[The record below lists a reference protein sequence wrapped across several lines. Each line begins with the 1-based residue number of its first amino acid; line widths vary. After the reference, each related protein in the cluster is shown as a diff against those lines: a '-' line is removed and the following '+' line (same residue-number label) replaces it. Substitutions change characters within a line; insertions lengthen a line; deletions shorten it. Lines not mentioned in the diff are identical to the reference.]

1 MIGVSEVL
9 KGYNILGLDGGQ
21 GGVTVERV
29 REGDIFVQG
38 EGVGGDGAG
47 DVEEDE
53 EFVLL
58 ADIGGVEL
66 EKVRG
71 FGWD

>member
-1 MIGVSEVL
+1 M
-9 KGYNILGLDGGQ
+9 KG
-21 GGVTVERV
+21 V

-53 EFVLL
+53 ELILL
-58 ADIGGVEL
+58 ADIGGVKL
-66 EKVRG
+66 EEVRG
-71 FGWD
+71 LGQD